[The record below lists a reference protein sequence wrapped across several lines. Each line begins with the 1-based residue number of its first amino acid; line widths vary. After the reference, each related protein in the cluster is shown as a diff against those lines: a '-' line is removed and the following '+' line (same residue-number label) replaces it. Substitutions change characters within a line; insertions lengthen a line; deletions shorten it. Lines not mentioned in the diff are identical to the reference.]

1 LGSFRIAV
9 VAPGGR
15 IAPETA
21 ERALALAAS
30 VYPTQ
35 RLQIHFHPQC
45 FESSGHFAG
54 DDARRIDAFVQVA
67 NDPDIDAVWFA
78 RGGYGAC
85 RMAQDAIARLG
96 PAAMRKPYL
105 GYSDV
110 GALLGALYRAGI
122 GRPTH
127 GPMPG
132 DIVRDGGEAALTRAL
147 AWLVEGD
154 PASLEPTLAAGA
166 PVLAYNIAVLSSL
179 LGTPLEPPL
188 AGHVLMLEEVGE
200 YMYRLDRYLFHVT
213 SAASVRQ
220 VAGIRLGRV
229 SATLA
234 NVPEF
239 GAAEEAVMQ
248 YWCDRAGIAY
258 LGRAD
263 IGHDS
268 DNKIVPFGGLDGALA
283 PA

>member
-21 ERALALAAS
+21 DRALALAAS
-30 VYPTQ
+30 LYPSE

-45 FESSGHFAG
+45 FESNGHFAG
-54 DDARRIDAFVQVA
+54 DDAARVSAFVEVA
-67 NDPDIDAVWFA
+67 NDPRVDAVWFA
-78 RGGYGAC
+78 RGGYGSC
-85 RMAQDAIARLG
+85 RMAQTAIERLG
-96 PAAMRKPYL
+96 PAANAKAYL
-105 GYSDV
+105 GYSDI
-110 GALLGALYRAGI
+110 GALLGALYKAGI
-122 GRPTH
+122 GRPAH

-132 DIVRDGGEAALTRAL
+132 DIVREGGEAALARAL
-147 AWLVEGD
+147 AWLVDGD
-154 PASLEPTLAAGA
+154 AASLEPTLTPGA
-166 PVLAYNIAVLSSL
+166 PALAYNVAVLSSL

-220 VAGIRLGRV
+220 VAGVRLGRV

-239 GAAEEAVMQ
+239 GAAEEAVMT
-248 YWCDRAGIAY
+248 YWCERAGIPY
-258 LGRAD
+258 LGLAD

-268 DNKIVPFGGLDGALA
+268 DNKVVPFGGLDG
-283 PA
+283 PAGRA